1 MNVCWFPRS
10 RLARPV
16 FLWAIT
22 AQLMD
27 LIIDA
32 LPSVGFTPPPL
43 MRLLPVLPALLFI
56 LASVRAVQKMD
67 ELEKRICLESVFI
80 AFMLTLLVVFTFSSL
95 EHARVYQPAWDR
107 LGIRMIFFWACAYV
121 LSSWRYR

>member
-1 MNVCWFPRS
+1 MNICWFPRS

-16 FLWAIT
+16 FLWVIA
-22 AQLMD
+22 ALLMD
-27 LIIDA
+27 LILDA

-56 LASVRAVQKMD
+56 LASVRAVKKMD

-80 AFMLTLLVVFTFSSL
+80 AFMLTLLLAFAFSCL
-95 EHARVYQPAWDR
+95 EHARIYQPAWDR

-121 LSSWRYR
+121 FSSWRYR